1 MANSK
6 SSFLHKLNF
15 KYRLTIFNENTLEEA
30 WHIRLSRLSVIS
42 VCFAVA
48 VIYFLI
54 IAVLIIKTPLRSF
67 MPGYTSANELRKQ
80 VISQA
85 VLLDSLQEQA
95 KINDQYLAMLQKVVT
110 GDIAVGDSTASLK
123 DVVKMDMSKV
133 QNEPSDREN
142 QFCSQYEI
150 AQRYA
155 TNSQISETSKN
166 RLMHRPALGVVLM
179 GFDPYSGVNGVT
191 LSVDPLESVYSAL
204 DGSVIFA
211 GYSAHNRYCLQIQ
224 HSESLV
230 SMYKFTQPFL
240 KRIGERVHAGEIL
253 ATLRGGDPS
262 EMTFE
267 LWLNGQPLDPNDYIS
282 FSTQKKAPVQPKVK
296 KYEAEPVDQP
306 VVRRSRRDSTQTS
319 DTTTRVRRRKV
330 AAPAEAAPAE
340 TPVPAAS
347 EPAPTP
353 APAPAPS
360 APAPSAPAPAT
371 ETPAPAAE

>member
-1 MANSK
+1 
-6 SSFLHKLNF
+6 
-15 KYRLTIFNENTLEEA
+15 
-30 WHIRLSRLSVIS
+30 
-42 VCFAVA
+42 
-48 VIYFLI
+48 
-54 IAVLIIKTPLRSF
+54 
-67 MPGYTSANELRKQ
+67 
-80 VISQA
+80 
-85 VLLDSLQEQA
+85 
-95 KINDQYLAMLQKVVT
+95 
-110 GDIAVGDSTASLK
+110 
-123 DVVKMDMSKV
+123 
-133 QNEPSDREN
+133 
-142 QFCSQYEI
+142 
-150 AQRYA
+150 
-155 TNSQISETSKN
+155 
-166 RLMHRPALGVVLM
+166 MHRPALGVVLM

-253 ATLRGGDPS
+253 ATLRGGEPS

-306 VVRRSRRDSTQTS
+306 VVRRSRRDSTQTR

-330 AAPAEAAPAE
+330 EAPAEASPAE
-340 TPVPAAS
+340 TPAPAAS

-360 APAPSAPAPAT
+360 APAPAT

>member
-282 FSTQKKAPVQPKVK
+282 FSTQKKATAQPKVK
-296 KYEAEPVDQP
+296 RYEAEPVEQP

-330 AAPAEAAPAE
+330 EAPAEAAPAE
-340 TPVPAAS
+340 TPAPAAS

-360 APAPSAPAPAT
+360 APAPAT

>member
-42 VCFAVA
+42 FCFAIA

-67 MPGYTSANELRKQ
+67 MPGYTDANDLRKQ

-95 KINDQYLAMLQKVVT
+95 KINDHYLAMLQRVVT
-110 GDIAVGDSTASLK
+110 GDVEIGDSAASLK

-133 QNEPSDREN
+133 QNNPSEREN

-155 TNSQISETSKN
+155 TNSKISETSKN
-166 RLMHRPALGVVLM
+166 RLMHRPALGVVLR
-179 GFDPYSGVNGVT
+179 GFEPYSGANGLT
-191 LSVDPLESVYSAL
+191 ISVDPMESVYCVL
-204 DGSVIFA
+204 DGSVVFA
-211 GYSAHNRYCLQIQ
+211 GYSAHNRYCVQIQ
-224 HSESLV
+224 HSEGLMST
-230 SMYKFTQPFL
+230 YKFTQPFL
-240 KRIGERVHAGEIL
+240 KRIGERVNAGEIL
-253 ATLRGGDPS
+253 ATLRGGEPS

-282 FSTQKKAPVQPKVK
+282 FSTQKQETSQPKAK
-296 KYEAEPVDQP
+296 KYEAEPAEQP
-306 VVRRSRRDSTQTS
+306 VKKVRRDSTQVRDTS
-319 DTTTRVRRRKV
+319 ARVKPKKV
-330 AAPAEAAPAE
+330 EQSEVPAESKPAE
-340 TPVPAAS
+340 SA
-347 EPAPTP
+347 TP
-353 APAPAPS
+353 APAPAP
-360 APAPSAPAPAT
+360 APAV
-371 ETPAPAAE
+371 ETPAPVAE